1 MNKFKLRGFDSNI
14 GDIIKRVEYRYS
26 IEDSSGLLKIELTMY
41 NDIDE
46 VEYFIDNMNKLYRI
60 DEFIVYHQKFKYI
73 YNKGN
78 ISKIKM
84 Y

>member
-1 MNKFKLRGFDSNI
+1 MAKFRLRGFDSYI
-14 GDIIKRVEYRYS
+14 GDLVKEVEYRYS

-46 VEYFIDNMNKLYRI
+46 VEQFINQLSKLYRLE
-60 DEFIVYHQKFKYI
+60 DFIVYHSKFKYL
-73 YNKGN
+73 YDKGN
-78 ISKIKM
+78 IVKIKM